1 LRRRKES
8 EQARDFPEDAV
19 MSILVRQLFF
29 GAAILLAGGMVLVT
43 TLPAEDA
50 PNAGASA
57 EKPKENPYIP
67 RKGKSVEDL
76 QAYIEQMQE
85 APASIR
91 SRPGF
96 AEGMAV
102 SAQRIL
108 DTNPQG
114 ALRTFAVVS
123 LLDAVHQWADNE
135 NSKEADARLAELV
148 KKYSDDSEKKV
159 SSLANL
165 YALELR
171 VLKVDDLD
179 LEKVPA
185 LLDEVE
191 ESIKDK
197 TLDAKH
203 LRLASAT
210 VHAINR
216 LKDDAEVTKRQ
227 KEFGEIFAASSEPTL
242 SRYGKQ
248 LSQAGAGP
256 GEGGGTEENLAA
268 WIGKTM
274 ELTGTTAEGTKFE
287 LTQYK
292 GKVVVVDF
300 WATWC
305 PPCRALL
312 PELKE
317 TYAKFHAKGL
327 EIVGVDLDRE
337 LSALTEYLDQEKIE
351 WVNLLPEEKEGQL
364 TYPMADKYAIRGIP
378 TTFVIGR
385 DGKIA
390 MVNHGED
397 LAPTIEKLLTLS
409 AQPDAKPADA
419 KAEAAK

>member
-1 LRRRKES
+1 MIPLAKRLAL
-8 EQARDFPEDAV
+8 ARDFPEDAV
-19 MSILVRQLFF
+19 MSICLRQFFF
-29 GAAILLAGGMVLVT
+29 GVAILFVGVTGLVA
-43 TLPAEDA
+43 TLPAEEA
-50 PNAGASA
+50 TNAIA

-102 SAQRIL
+102 ASERIL
-108 DTNPQG
+108 ETNPQG
-114 ALRTFAVVS
+114 ATRTFAVVN
-123 LLDAVHQWADNE
+123 LLDAVHQWADNDK
-135 NSKEADARLAELV
+135 NKDADTRLAELV
-148 KKYSDDSEKKV
+148 KKYADDSDKKV
-159 SSLANL
+159 SSLASV

-171 VLKVDDLD
+171 VLKADDL
-179 LEKVPA
+179 EVGKVPA
-185 LLDEVE
+185 LLDEVK
-191 ESIKDK
+191 ESLKDK
-197 TLDAKH
+197 TLDAKY

-216 LKDDAEVTKRQ
+216 LKDDAEATKRL
-227 KEFGEIFAASSEPTL
+227 KEFGEIFAASNEPTL
-242 SRYGKQ
+242 SRYGKR

-292 GKVVVVDF
+292 GKVVIVDF

-305 PPCRALL
+305 PPCRAML

-317 TYAKFHAKGL
+317 TYAKYHAKGL

-337 LSALTEYLDQEKIE
+337 LAPLTEYLDREKIE
-351 WVNLLPEEKEGQL
+351 WVNLLPEEKEGTL
-364 TYPMADKYAIRGIP
+364 TYPMADKYAVQLLP
-378 TTFVIGR
+378 ETFVIGR

-390 MVNHGED
+390 LVNHGED
-397 LAPTIEKLLTLS
+397 LTPMIEKLL
-409 AQPDAKPADA
+409 AAPANADAKPAEARSD
-419 KAEAAK
+419 AAK